1 MESTGAAGTSSGI
14 RRSRWIQIAIV
25 LASSAVALLLAEW
38 VVRLTGLV
46 RQWHPAAQTA
56 ILQYYE
62 DPNGPAYLI
71 PNWEGYVSGAWT
83 KINADGFRDV
93 SHAPVAQPGVLRLA
107 VVGDSYT
114 MGDGVALKD
123 TYIKQLQAMLSPRFQ
138 IEVLNCGVTSTNTMN
153 QLAALPRILARYS
166 PAVVVTAF
174 NVNDFEV
181 YTETRFERMS
191 RDGGRFTVHDGG
203 TVTMERHT
211 GVFRGVKEQ
220 FREHSY
226 LYRLA
231 SELLPLLRGERQD
244 VVETVRRRFQT
255 GEYARSVE
263 ALIKMRDLVEA
274 SHARFL
280 VALIPG
286 LLDTPASVTNMK
298 DYPYLEE
305 HRSICEKLSSRGV
318 GCVDLAGAFGDRDPN
333 ALIVHRTNRH
343 YNTEGH
349 RLVATALGNYLEA
362 HSAEL
367 LNSSS
372 TADGLQPTHPD

>member
-1 MESTGAAGTSSGI
+1 MESTSAVGPPSGI
-14 RRSRWIQIAIV
+14 RQSRWIQFAIV

-38 VVRLTGLV
+38 VVRLTGV
-46 RQWHPAAQTA
+46 EREWHPAAQTA
-56 ILQYYE
+56 ILRYYE
-62 DPNGPAYLI
+62 DPNGPAYLT

-83 KINADGFRDV
+83 KINAHGFRDV
-93 SHAPVAQPGVLRLA
+93 SHAPIAQPGVLRLA

-123 TYIKQLQAMLSPRFQ
+123 TYIKQLQTMLSPRFQ
-138 IEVLNCGVTSTNTMN
+138 IEVLNCGVTSTNTLN
-153 QLAALPRILARYS
+153 QLAALPRMLARYS
-166 PAVVVTAF
+166 PAVVITAF

-181 YTETRFERMS
+181 YTETRFDRLS

-203 TVTMERHT
+203 TVTLERHA
-211 GVFRGVKEQ
+211 GVLGGVKER

-244 VVETVRRRFQT
+244 VVEKVRRRFQT
-255 GEYARSVE
+255 GEYERSIE
-263 ALIKMRDLVEA
+263 ALVQMRNLVEVG
-274 SHARFL
+274 HAQFL

-305 HRSICEKLSSRGV
+305 HRLICEKLASRGV

-349 RLVATALGNYLEA
+349 SLVARALENYLEA
-362 HSAEL
+362 HSEEL

-372 TADGLQPTHPD
+372 TADGLQLTQPD